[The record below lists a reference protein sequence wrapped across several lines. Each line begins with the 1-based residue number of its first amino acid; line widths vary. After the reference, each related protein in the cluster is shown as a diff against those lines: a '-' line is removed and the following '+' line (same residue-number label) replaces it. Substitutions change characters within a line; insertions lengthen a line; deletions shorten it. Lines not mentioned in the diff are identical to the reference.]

1 MTEQRGR
8 NWWFVAYPDSLKD
21 DWRESLDSQ
30 GLVWIESPLHDK
42 DVTPEG
48 ETKKAHYHIMVL
60 FSGNKSLKQIQEIS
74 DGLSGVKLDIPNN
87 RVKEVRAT
95 VRYMVHADQPDKYQ
109 YGLENLVGHGI
120 DLAEILTTT
129 SDKKSALKEISK
141 YILENDITDF
151 GELVD
156 VAMSNDIW
164 FDVLS
169 SRNTLF
175 LKELVNANWKRNHQD
190 YWKK

>member
-1 MTEQRGR
+1 M
-8 NWWFVAYPDSLKD
+8 
-21 DWRESLDSQ
+21 
-30 GLVWIESPLHDK
+30 
-42 DVTPEG
+42 
-48 ETKKAHYHIMVL
+48 
-60 FSGNKSLKQIQEIS
+60 
-74 DGLSGVKLDIPNN
+74 
-87 RVKEVRAT
+87 
-95 VRYMVHADQPDKYQ
+95 
-109 YGLENLVGHGI
+109 GHGI

-129 SDKKSALKEISK
+129 SDKKSALKEMSK